1 MGRTVQRIVILG
13 GAGSGKSTLAREL
26 GSWLALPIAH
36 LDRLY
41 YGPDWT
47 PVGAAVFRARVKEAV
62 AGERWVVEG
71 TYRDAA
77 PFSLP
82 RADLVVWLERPAA
95 LRLWRCWRKTRRHS
109 GQPRA
114 DRPDDCPEAFSL
126 RYAMTVLSFGAWT
139 PIVEASVRNLARG
152 AQVTC
157 LRSDAEVRA
166 LAERL
171 GPRMGDPS
179 PDQARETPP
188 PRAAGLSGREQ
199 PPPEPAPP
207 ARPGQGP

>member
-1 MGRTVQRIVILG
+1 MGRIAQRVVILG

-26 GSWLALPIAH
+26 GARLALPVVH

-47 PVGAAVFRARVKEAV
+47 PVGAEVFRERVAGAL

-71 TYRDAA
+71 TYPDAA
-77 PFSLP
+77 PVSLP
-82 RADLVVWLERPAA
+82 RADLVLWLERPAA
-95 LRLWRCWRKTRRHS
+95 LRLWRAWRKTRHHR

-114 DRPDDCPEAFSL
+114 DRPDDCPERFTL

-139 PIVEASVRNLARG
+139 PAVEASVRNLARV
-152 AQVTC
+152 AEVAC

-171 GPRMGDPS
+171 TELR
-179 PDQARETPP
+179 R
-188 PRAAGLSGREQ
+188 
-199 PPPEPAPP
+199 PPPEPAPTV
-207 ARPGQGP
+207 RPGPEP